1 MTRWAEIP
9 GYSRY
14 EVSCRGRV
22 RNKITKK
29 VLVTQ
34 LKGKPG
40 ADYLY
45 VHLTPDE
52 GCAKKLRLHRVV
64 ALAFHPNEA
73 NLPVVDHIDQNRFNN
88 RASNLRWVTDKQ
100 NARNRRNNHWVTL
113 NGETRLMMDVVKEL
127 VPEFRFRGCYTA
139 MKKRMARGESF
150 LDAFDAWH
158 SCLRK

>member
-1 MTRWAEIP
+1 MTRWNALP

-14 EVSCRGRV
+14 EVSPQGKV
-22 RNKITKK
+22 RNKVTKK
-29 VLVTQ
+29 ILSTQ
-34 LKGKPG
+34 LKGVPG

-52 GCAKKLRLHRVV
+52 GSSRKVRLHRVV
-64 ALAFHPNEA
+64 AMAFHPNEEG
-73 NLPVVDHIDQNRFNN
+73 LPVVDHIDRNRFNN
-88 RASNLRWVTDKQ
+88 RASNLRWVTDRA
-100 NARNRRNNHWVTL
+100 NARNRKNNHWVTI
-113 NGETRLMMDVVKEL
+113 NGETQLMMDFVRSL
-127 VPEFRFRGCYTA
+127 VPESRFLGCYTA